1 MASLPRI
8 YRSTDPGAPQLS
20 GVAGSLVAL
29 LDAVLVNGYG
39 VGADFKPGAGWVRT
53 FTATNKRVYR
63 NNHVDGS
70 GGYLRVEEPSATP
83 GYAYAR
89 AYETM
94 SDVDVGTGP
103 APTTGQRANGILLL
117 KSSENNG
124 NSRLW
129 EIIATD
135 QAMYFFVNYYS
146 LPPANPYMAIPAFP
160 FFAGDIESFVPG
172 DKSHFMVGGNAMVTP
187 SNSVGDGLLFTTTS
201 LYVGM
206 PSSVCCYALR
216 AYTQQPGSIP
226 LHLVNPSYGTEGSA
240 IGSGGVAFPDPISGG
255 VLIERPLMKEGAYL
269 ARGCLPGAYSPLHA
283 RPFLSGEMLVD
294 LDAFPGKTLYV
305 KSFNVLNSNSPS
317 AAGPYAGQFLIDMT
331 AKW

>member
-39 VGADFKPGAGWVRT
+39 VGADVKPGAGWVRT
-53 FTATNKRVYR
+53 FSATNKRVYR

-94 SDVDVGTGP
+94 SDIDTGTGA
-103 APTTGQRANGILLL
+103 APTAGQSTNGILLL

-124 NSRLW
+124 SSRPW
-129 EIIATD
+129 EVVATD
-135 QAMYFFVNYYS
+135 QAMYLFVNYHI
-146 LPPANPYMAIPAFP
+146 LPASNAYATIPAFP

-172 DKSHFMVGGNAMVTP
+172 DKSHFMVGGNTMVTP
-187 SNSVGDGLLFTTTS
+187 VNTYGDGLLYSTS
-201 LYVGM
+201 VLGAVM
-206 PSSVCCYALR
+206 PNGVSCYALR
-216 AYTQQPGSIP
+216 SYTQLPGSAALYLASP
-226 LHLVNPSYGTEGSA
+226 SHGVNGAA
-240 IGSGGVAFPDPISGG
+240 IGSGGVVFPDPVSGG
-255 VLIERPLMKEGAYL
+255 ALFERPLMKEGAYL
-269 ARGCLPGAYSPLHA
+269 ARGYLPGAYSPLHA
-283 RPFLSGEMLVD
+283 RPFSSGEILTD
-294 LDAFPGKTLYV
+294 LDAFPGKTFYV
-305 KSFNVLNSNSPS
+305 KWFNVLNSNSPS
-317 AAGPYAGQFLIDMT
+317 AANQYAGQFLIDLSG
-331 AKW
+331 KW